1 MGNKKKK
8 VKVCADRIS
17 DMHKSLGISQAELAR
32 RVHTV
37 LCGGDATAESTKNYV
52 SDFNKLLRKEEMSES
67 TVEAISEVLCC
78 DADYILGMSDTE
90 MENTTNREELLN
102 EPYLNRKQIKI
113 LFRVSRQTADRIYS
127 QADKIDSQMKY
138 RCEPNK
144 VRMESVLK
152 VQEKSWDL
160 LQKQIKN
167 AEALPKQSARYEGG
181 S

>member
-1 MGNKKKK
+1 M
-8 VKVCADRIS
+8 
-17 DMHKSLGISQAELAR
+17 
-32 RVHTV
+32 T
-37 LCGGDATAESTKNYV
+37 
-52 SDFNKLLRKEEMSES
+52 
-67 TVEAISEVLCC
+67 
-78 DADYILGMSDTE
+78 
-90 MENTTNREELLN
+90 REELLN

-113 LFRVSRQTADRIYS
+113 LFHVGRQTADRIYS
-127 QADKIDSQMKY
+127 QADKIDSQMRF